1 MCSFLVSWVAVFA
14 KNAVTTFTWN
24 KNRCKTGNNR
34 LGYKISLSYL
44 ERTTQTAILS
54 NVLLPDVLSL
64 CVCALLVLSSQ
75 INFT

>member
-1 MCSFLVSWVAVFA
+1 MRSKEESYELALSNVLLPGVLGCCVCKERPDHLV
-14 KNAVTTFTWN
+14 
-24 KNRCKTGNNR
+24 
-34 LGYKISLSYL
+34 L
-44 ERTTQTAILS
+44 ERTTQTAILA